1 MASFFFEKKVISVVT
16 LCLPI
21 PYHAHQ
27 ISNQPDKTMTVAEYN
42 ICADQYSDGVY
53 RFILKNIRDEDTAR
67 DIVQE
72 SYVRMWEKVKDISFE
87 KAKSY
92 LFTTAYHT
100 MIDHIRK
107 NQRLSSMELQHEN
120 RYHDQNTFND
130 LKEVINEAVAKL
142 PEIQRTVI
150 LLRDYEGYPYDEIGK
165 ITGLNESQV
174 KVYIFRARTFLKQYI
189 GSLDLV
195 L

>member
-1 MASFFFEKKVISVVT
+1 MT
-16 LCLPI
+16 L
-21 PYHAHQ
+21 
-27 ISNQPDKTMTVAEYN
+27 AEYN
-42 ICADQYSDGVY
+42 TCADLHSDGVY
-53 RFILKNIRDEDTAR
+53 RFILKNIRDRDTAQ

-72 SYVRMWEKVKDISFE
+72 SYVRMWERVKEISFE
-87 KAKSY
+87 KSRAY

-107 NQRLSSMELQHEN
+107 NQRLSSIDDSYTEM
-120 RYHDQNTFND
+120 HDESPGTYND

-142 PEIQRTVI
+142 PEIQRSVI
-150 LLRDYEGYPYDEIGK
+150 LLRDYEGYSYDEIGE
-165 ITGLNESQV
+165 ILRISESQV

>member
-1 MASFFFEKKVISVVT
+1 
-16 LCLPI
+16 
-21 PYHAHQ
+21 
-27 ISNQPDKTMTVAEYN
+27 MTTTEYN
-42 ICADQYSDGVY
+42 SCADLYSDGVY
-53 RFILKNIRDEDTAR
+53 RFILKNIRDKDTAQ

-72 SYVRMWEKVKDISFE
+72 SYVRMWERVKEISYE
-87 KAKSY
+87 KARAY

-107 NQRLSSMELQHEN
+107 NQRIRSLDEDYTETHTEAPGT
-120 RYHDQNTFND
+120 YND

-142 PEIQRTVI
+142 PEIQRSAI
-150 LLRDYEGYPYDEIGK
+150 MLRDYEGYSYEEIGE
-165 ITGLNESQV
+165 ILRLSESQV

-195 L
+195 I

>member
-1 MASFFFEKKVISVVT
+1 MT
-16 LCLPI
+16 L
-21 PYHAHQ
+21 
-27 ISNQPDKTMTVAEYN
+27 
-42 ICADQYSDGVY
+42 DQYNKSVDLYSDNLY
-53 RFILKNIRDEDTAR
+53 RFILKNIKDNDTAK

-72 SYVRMWEKVKDISFE
+72 SYVRMWERVKEISYE

-107 NQRLSSMELQHEN
+107 NQRLTSMEGTYDSKYQDH
-120 RYHDQNTFND
+120 NTFND
-130 LKEVINEAVAKL
+130 LKEIINDAVAKL

-150 LLRDYEGYPYDEIGK
+150 LLRDYEGYAYDEIGEV
-165 ITGLNESQV
+165 TGLSESQV
-174 KVYIFRARTFLKQYI
+174 KVYIFRARVFLKQYI
-189 GSLDLV
+189 GSLDMV

>member
-1 MASFFFEKKVISVVT
+1 
-16 LCLPI
+16 
-21 PYHAHQ
+21 
-27 ISNQPDKTMTVAEYN
+27 MTTAEYN
-42 ICADQYSDGVY
+42 SCADLYSDGVY
-53 RFILKNIRDEDTAR
+53 RFILKNIKDRDTAQ

-72 SYVRMWEKVKDISFE
+72 SYVRMWERVKEVAYE
-87 KAKSY
+87 KARAY

-107 NQRLSSMELQHEN
+107 NQRLSSLADDYSEI
-120 RYHDQNTFND
+120 HDETPGNYND
-130 LKEVINEAVAKL
+130 VKEVIDEAVAKL
-142 PEIQRTVI
+142 PEIQRSAI
-150 LLRDYEGYPYDEIGK
+150 MLRDYEGYSYEEIGDILK
-165 ITGLNESQV
+165 LNESQV

>member
-1 MASFFFEKKVISVVT
+1 
-16 LCLPI
+16 
-21 PYHAHQ
+21 
-27 ISNQPDKTMTVAEYN
+27 MTVAEYN
-42 ICADQYSDGVY
+42 SCADLYSDGVY
-53 RFILKNIRDEDTAR
+53 RFILKNIKDDDTAN

-72 SYVRMWEKVKDISFE
+72 SFVRMWERVKEISFE

-100 MIDHIRK
+100 MIDQIRRNK
-107 NQRLSSMELQHEN
+107 RYSEMDGTYESELQSSN
-120 RYHDQNTFND
+120 SFND
-130 LKEVINEAVAKL
+130 LKEVIDEAVVKL

-150 LLRDYEGYPYDEIGK
+150 LLRDYEGYAYDEIGE

-189 GSLDLV
+189 GKLDLV
-195 L
+195 V

>member
-1 MASFFFEKKVISVVT
+1 
-16 LCLPI
+16 
-21 PYHAHQ
+21 
-27 ISNQPDKTMTVAEYN
+27 MTTAEYN
-42 ICADQYSDGVY
+42 SCADLYSDGVY
-53 RFILKNIRDEDTAR
+53 RFILKNIKDKDTAQ

-72 SYVRMWEKVKDISFE
+72 SYVRMWERVKEVSYE
-87 KAKSY
+87 KARAY

-107 NQRLSSMELQHEN
+107 NQRISSLDEDYTLT
-120 RYHDQNTFND
+120 HDESPGTYND

-142 PEIQRTVI
+142 PEIQRSAI
-150 LLRDYEGYPYDEIGK
+150 MLRDYEGYSYEEIGE
-165 ITGLNESQV
+165 ILQLNESQV

>member
-1 MASFFFEKKVISVVT
+1 
-16 LCLPI
+16 
-21 PYHAHQ
+21 
-27 ISNQPDKTMTVAEYN
+27 MTTVEYN
-42 ICADQYSDGVY
+42 SCADIYSDGVY
-53 RFILKNIRDEDTAR
+53 RFILKNIKDRDTAQ

-72 SYVRMWEKVKDISFE
+72 SYVRMWERVKDISYE
-87 KAKSY
+87 KARAY

-107 NQRLSSMELQHEN
+107 NKRISSMEDSYTET
-120 RYHDQNTFND
+120 HDESPGTYND
-130 LKEVINEAVAKL
+130 HKEIINEAVTRL
-142 PEIQRTVI
+142 PEIQRSAI
-150 LLRDYEGYPYDEIGK
+150 MLRDYEGYSYEEIGDILK
-165 ITGLNESQV
+165 LNESQV

>member
-1 MASFFFEKKVISVVT
+1 
-16 LCLPI
+16 
-21 PYHAHQ
+21 
-27 ISNQPDKTMTVAEYN
+27 MTVAEYN
-42 ICADQYSDGVY
+42 SCADLYSDGVY
-53 RFILKNIRDEDTAR
+53 RFILKNIKDRDTAQ

-72 SYVRMWEKVKDISFE
+72 SYVRMWERVKEIAYE
-87 KAKSY
+87 KSRAY

-107 NQRLSSMELQHEN
+107 NQRLDSIDDSYTEM
-120 RYHDQNTFND
+120 HDETPGTYND

-142 PEIQRTVI
+142 PEIQRSVI
-150 LLRDYEGYPYDEIGK
+150 MLRDYEGYSYDEIGE
-165 ITGLNESQV
+165 ILQISESQV